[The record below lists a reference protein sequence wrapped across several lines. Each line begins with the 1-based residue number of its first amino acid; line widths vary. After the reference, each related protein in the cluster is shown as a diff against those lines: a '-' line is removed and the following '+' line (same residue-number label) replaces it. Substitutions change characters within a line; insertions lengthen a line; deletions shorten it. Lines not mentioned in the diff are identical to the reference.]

1 MRDWTTGFRSNRKAI
16 FGCAILAIFVVL
28 MIFGPWLVQDPSA
41 FVGAPHQPPSWQN
54 LLGTT
59 GQGQDVLA
67 QTVVGARVTLLV
79 GFSVGVLVVAVGAL
93 IGVSAGYFG
102 GIVDDVLSIITNV
115 FLVIPGLPLAVI
127 LAAYLPVGPVSL
139 TVVLVVSGWAW
150 NARVFRS
157 QTLALR
163 GRDFVSA
170 AVVAGES
177 APRIIVREIVP
188 NMASLLVSAFIG
200 TTIYAIGAQ
209 VGLEFLGL
217 GDVGKVTWGTN
228 LYWAANDATLLTGS
242 WWILLPTGLCIAL
255 VGFALTLVNFAIDEV
270 TNPRLGAEKH
280 APKSAVKVIPSG
292 KTPMPGVRK
301 PVLTVTGLT
310 VEYPTGA
317 EPIIAVDDVTFD
329 IHRGEVLGL
338 AGESGSGK
346 STIGQ
351 AILQILQ
358 PPGFVSRGEICF
370 EGNNVLVMGS
380 YGLRLFRWRSGSM
393 VFQSAMNA
401 LNPVLT
407 VGEQIADT
415 LQAHGEVTAD
425 EVKKRSEELLD
436 LVDIDRKNM
445 GAYPHELSGGM
456 RQRVVIAIALALKP
470 RLVIMDEPTTA
481 LDVVVQKEILRR
493 VKTLQKELGFS
504 ILFISH
510 DLPLMLAFADR
521 VGILYKGKLVD
532 LAPPDELESEERNA
546 YTRKLMRS
554 FPSLTGPRSVL
565 AREGAAVDST
575 NAPPLLQV
583 RGLDKSYG
591 KRKVLRD
598 VSFELAKG
606 EIVALV
612 GESGCGKSTIARQLM
627 RLETPDAGS
636 IVFDGEDILKTEP
649 RRASLKYRGKV
660 QVVFQDPF
668 GSLNPVHTVQHHLA
682 RPLLR
687 HKRVPKEKVR
697 ERSLELLSLVGLTP
711 AVDFIDRHPY
721 TLSGGQRQRVA
732 IARALA
738 VEPKLILADEP
749 TSMLDV
755 SIRLEVLSLFRRLAS
770 DLGIT
775 ILFITHD
782 LASARNLSDRILV
795 LYAGTVVEEGESEEL
810 ISAPKHPYTKLLLS
824 SLIDSKEALEA
835 PIEARPG
842 SAHDANAAAACPFA
856 ARCLASMDVCN
867 SVRPHNHVITTE
879 TARGSLIQVKHRAR
893 CHLYDSSIATAAPA
907 DGAPAQSKTQAT
919 SDRESEGAE
928 AS

>member
-1 MRDWTTGFRSNRKAI
+1 MGDWLTTLRRNRMATL
-16 FGCAILAIFVVL
+16 GGAILAGFVL
-28 MIFGPWLVQDPSA
+28 MMILGPFLVQDPTA

-79 GFSVGVLVVAVGAL
+79 GFAVGVLVVFVGAVV
-93 IGVSAGYFG
+93 GVSSGYFG
-102 GIVDDVLSIITNV
+102 GLVDDVLSIITNV

-177 APRIIVREIVP
+177 APRIIVREILP

-228 LYWAANDATLLTGS
+228 LYWASNDATLLTGS
-242 WWILLPTGLCIAL
+242 WWILLPTGLSIAL
-255 VGFALTLVNFAIDEV
+255 VGFALTLVNFAIDEI
-270 TNPRLGAEKH
+270 TNPRLGADRH
-280 APKSAVKVIPSG
+280 AGKGVVKILAPLDAAPTSSG
-292 KTPMPGVRK
+292 RP
-301 PVLTVTGLT
+301 PVLTVRGLT
-310 VEYPTGA
+310 VEYPTDKGSV
-317 EPIIAVDDVTFD
+317 IAVDDVSFE
-329 IHRGEVLGL
+329 IHAGEVLGL

-358 PPGFVSRGEICF
+358 PPGRVSRGEICF
-370 EGNNVLVMGS
+370 EGANVLVMGAF
-380 YGLRLFRWRSGSM
+380 GLRQFRWRNGSM

-415 LQAHGEVTAD
+415 LEAHGAVTRAEVRR
-425 EVKKRSEELLD
+425 RSEELLA
-436 LVDIDRKNM
+436 LVDIDRKNLD
-445 GAYPHELSGGM
+445 AYPHMLSGGM

-493 VKTLQKELGFS
+493 VKTLQAELGFS

-532 LAPPDELESEERNA
+532 LAVPGALDDEARHP

-554 FPSLTGPRSVL
+554 FPSITGPRSVL
-565 AREGAAVDST
+565 ARAA
-575 NAPPLLQV
+575 APAASSAPLLSI
-583 RGLDKSYG
+583 RGLDKSYRVG
-591 KRKVLRD
+591 GGGFGARRRQVLRG
-598 VSFELAKG
+598 VSFDLAPG

-627 RLETPDAGS
+627 RLEQPDAGT
-636 IVFDGEDILKTEP
+636 ILFDGEDILATEP
-649 RRASLKYRGKV
+649 RRASLRYRGRV

-668 GSLNPVHTVQHHLA
+668 GSLNPVHTVAHHLT

-687 HKRVPKEKVR
+687 HRRVAPEKAR
-697 ERSLELLSLVGLTP
+697 ARALELLTLVGLEP
-711 AVDFIDRHPY
+711 AAEFIDRHPY

-738 VEPKLILADEP
+738 VEPRLILADEP

-775 ILFITHD
+775 VLFITHD
-782 LASARNLSDRILV
+782 LASARNLADRILV
-795 LYAGTVVEEGESEEL
+795 LYAGTVVEEGNAEEL
-810 ISAPKHPYTKLLLS
+810 ITAPKHPYTKLLLS
-824 SLIDSKEALEA
+824 SLIDSKAALEA

-842 SAHDANAAAACPFA
+842 SAHDANAGAACPFA
-856 ARCLASMDVCN
+856 ARCLSRIAVCDT
-867 SVRPHNHVITTE
+867 VRPPNH
-879 TARGSLIQVKHRAR
+879 LIAAGHRAR
-893 CHLYDSSIATAAPA
+893 CHLFDA
-907 DGAPAQSKTQAT
+907 
-919 SDRESEGAE
+919 EGSRAHE
-928 AS
+928 AVS

>member
-1 MRDWTTGFRSNRKAI
+1 MADWFGTLRRNRMATL
-16 FGCAILAIFVVL
+16 GGAILLGFVVV
-28 MIFGPWLVQDPSA
+28 MIFGPLLVQDPTA
-41 FVGAPHQPPSWQN
+41 FVGTPHQPPSLHH

-79 GFSVGVLVVAVGAL
+79 GFAVGILVVAVGAV

-102 GIVDDVLSIITNV
+102 GWVDDVLSVITNV

-177 APRIIVREIVP
+177 APRIIVREILP

-200 TTIYAIGAQ
+200 TSIYAIGAQ

-228 LYWAANDATLLTGS
+228 LYWASNDATLLTGS

-270 TNPRLGAEKH
+270 TNPRLGADRH
-280 APKSAVKVIPSG
+280 ASKASFKIIPPPDTTPTPSG
-292 KTPMPGVRK
+292 RP
-301 PVLTVTGLT
+301 PVLTVRGLT
-310 VEYPTGA
+310 VEYPGDQGA
-317 EPIIAVDDVTFD
+317 VIAVDDVSFE
-329 IHRGEVLGL
+329 IRAGEVLGL

-358 PPGFVSRGEICF
+358 PPGRVSRGEICF
-370 EGNNVLVMGS
+370 EGENVLVMGA
-380 YGLRLFRWRSGSM
+380 YGLRQFRWRNGSM

-407 VGEQIADT
+407 VGEQISDT
-415 LQAHGEVTAD
+415 LHAHGTFTRAEVRRRA
-425 EVKKRSEELLD
+425 EELLD
-436 LVDIDRKNM
+436 LVDIDRRQLD
-445 GAYPHELSGGM
+445 AYPHMLSGGM

-493 VKTLQKELGFS
+493 VTTLQAELGFS

-510 DLPLMLAFADR
+510 DLPLMLAFATR

-532 LAPPDELESEERNA
+532 LATPALLDHADRHP

-554 FPSLTGPRSVL
+554 FPSIKGPRSVL
-565 AREGAAVDST
+565 ARSASRAEGSAA
-575 NAPPLLQV
+575 AAPLLSV
-583 RGLDKSYG
+583 RGLDKWYRTG
-591 KRKVLRD
+591 AVRRQVLRD
-598 VSFELAKG
+598 VSFDLAPG

-627 RLETPDAGS
+627 RLEQPDAGT
-636 IVFDGEDILKTEP
+636 ILFEGEDVLATQP
-649 RRASLKYRGKV
+649 RRASLRYRGRV

-668 GSLNPVHTVQHHLA
+668 GSLNPVHTVAHHLI

-687 HKRVPKEKVR
+687 HGRVPRARVR
-697 ERSLELLSLVGLTP
+697 ERALELLSQVGLEP
-711 AVDFIDRHPY
+711 AAEFIDRHPH

-738 VEPKLILADEP
+738 VEPRLILADEP

-782 LASARNLSDRILV
+782 LASARNLADRILV
-795 LYAGTVVEEGESEEL
+795 LYAGTVVEEGIAEEVVT
-810 ISAPKHPYTKLLLS
+810 APSHPYTRLLLS
-824 SLIDSKEALEA
+824 SLIDSKAALLA

-842 SAHDANAAAACPFA
+842 SAHDANARAACPFA
-856 ARCLASMDVCN
+856 ARCLSSLTVCETT
-867 SVRPHNHVITTE
+867 RPPDQVI
-879 TARGSLIQVKHRAR
+879 APGHRAR
-893 CHLYDSSIATAAPA
+893 CHLPVPA
-907 DGAPAQSKTQAT
+907 
-919 SDRESEGAE
+919 EGVSVHE
-928 AS
+928 AVS

>member
-1 MRDWTTGFRSNRKAI
+1 MGDWQKTLRKNRMATL
-16 FGCAILAIFVVL
+16 GGAILLGFVVMMVL
-28 MIFGPWLVQDPSA
+28 GPLVVQDPTA
-41 FVGAPHQPPSWQN
+41 FVGAPHQSPSWQH

-79 GFSVGVLVVAVGAL
+79 GFAVGVLVVAVGAV
-93 IGVSAGYFG
+93 IGVSSGYFG
-102 GIVDDVLSIITNV
+102 GWVDDALSILTNI

-177 APRIIVREIVP
+177 APRIIVREILP

-200 TTIYAIGAQ
+200 TTIYAVGAQ

-228 LYWAANDATLLTGS
+228 LYWASNDATLLTGS

-255 VGFALTLVNFAIDEV
+255 VGFALTLVNSAIDEV
-270 TNPRLGAEKH
+270 TNPRLSADRH
-280 APKSAVKVIPSG
+280 ANKAVVKVVPPADA
-292 KTPMPGVRK
+292 TPTSSERP
-301 PVLTVTGLT
+301 PVLTVRELT
-310 VEYPTGA
+310 VEYPTDKG
-317 EPIIAVDDVTFD
+317 PVVAVDDVSFE
-329 IHRGEVLGL
+329 IHAGEVLGL

-358 PPGFVSRGEICF
+358 PPGRVSRGEICF
-370 EGNNVLVMGS
+370 EGANVLVMGAF
-380 YGLRLFRWRSGSM
+380 GLRQFRWRNGSM

-415 LQAHGEVTAD
+415 LEAHGAVTHAEVRRRA
-425 EVKKRSEELLD
+425 EELLD
-436 LVDIDRKNM
+436 LVDIDRKNLDSF
-445 GAYPHELSGGM
+445 PHQLSGGM

-493 VKTLQKELGFS
+493 VKTLQKELGFA

-510 DLPLMLAFADR
+510 DLPLMLAFANR

-532 LAPPDELESEERNA
+532 LAVPSALDDDARHP

-554 FPSLTGPRSVL
+554 FPSITGPRSVL
-565 AREGAAVDST
+565 ART
-575 NAPPLLQV
+575 APQAGSSGTRPLLSV
-583 RGLDKSYG
+583 RGLDKSYRTSG
-591 KRKVLRD
+591 GGLVARRRQVLRD
-598 VSFELAKG
+598 VSFDLAPG

-612 GESGCGKSTIARQLM
+612 GESGCGKSTIARVLM
-627 RLETPDAGS
+627 RLEQPDAGT
-636 IVFDGEDILKTEP
+636 ILFDGEDILAKEP
-649 RRASLKYRGKV
+649 RSASLRYRGRV

-668 GSLNPVHTVQHHLA
+668 GSLNPVHTVAHHLV

-687 HKRVPKEKVR
+687 HRRVAPEKVR
-697 ERSLELLSLVGLTP
+697 ERALELLTLVGLEP
-711 AVDFIDRHPY
+711 AADFIDRHPY

-775 ILFITHD
+775 VLFITHD
-782 LASARNLSDRILV
+782 LASARNLADRILV
-795 LYAGTVVEEGESEEL
+795 LYAGTVVEEGNAEE
-810 ISAPKHPYTKLLLS
+810 ITASPQHPYTKLLLS

-835 PIEARPG
+835 PIEAHPG
-842 SAHDANAAAACPFA
+842 SAHDANASVACPFSS
-856 ARCLASMDVCN
+856 RCLARLEICTK
-867 SVRPHNHVITTE
+867 VRPPNQLLAV
-879 TARGSLIQVKHRAR
+879 GHRAR
-893 CHLYDSSIATAAPA
+893 CHLFDA
-907 DGAPAQSKTQAT
+907 
-919 SDRESEGAE
+919 EGSRVHE
-928 AS
+928 AVS

>member
-1 MRDWTTGFRSNRKAI
+1 MNDWQKTLRQNRMASAGF
-16 FGCAILAIFVVL
+16 AILLGFVL
-28 MIFGPWLVQDPSA
+28 MMVVGPWLVKDPTA

-67 QTVVGARVTLLV
+67 QVVVGSRVTLLV
-79 GFSVGVLVVAVGAL
+79 GFAVGVLVVAVGAL
-93 IGVSAGYFG
+93 VGVSSGYFG
-102 GIVDDVLSIITNV
+102 GLVDDVLSIITNV

-170 AVVAGES
+170 AIVAGES
-177 APRIIVREIVP
+177 APRIIVREILP

-200 TTIYAIGAQ
+200 TTIYAVGAQ

-242 WWILLPTGLCIAL
+242 WWILLPTGLCIAF
-255 VGFALTLVNFAIDEV
+255 VGFGLTLVNFAIDEV
-270 TNPRLGAEKH
+270 TNPRLAADRRVSKV
-280 APKSAVKVIPSG
+280 PVKIIPPSEA
-292 KTPMPGVRK
+292 TPTRARP
-301 PVLTVTGLT
+301 PVLTVNELT
-310 VEYPTGA
+310 VEYPTDKG
-317 EPIIAVDDVTFD
+317 PVIAVDNVSFE
-329 IHRGEVLGL
+329 IQAGEVLGL

-358 PPGFVSRGEICF
+358 PPGRVSRGEICF
-370 EGNNVLVMGS
+370 EGNNVLVLGAF
-380 YGLRLFRWRSGSM
+380 GLRQFRWRNGSM

-401 LNPVLT
+401 LNPVLS

-415 LQAHGEVTAD
+415 LQAHGAVSREEVRR
-425 EVKKRSEELLD
+425 RSEELLD
-436 LVDIDRKNM
+436 LVDIDRKNID
-445 GAYPHELSGGM
+445 AFPHQLSGGM

-532 LAPPDELESEERNA
+532 LAAPATLDDEERHP

-554 FPSLTGPRSVL
+554 FPSITGPRSVL
-565 AREGAAVDST
+565 ARVETAGEASEKKA
-575 NAPPLLQV
+575 PLLSV
-583 RGLDKSYG
+583 RGLEKSYKTSG
-591 KRKVLRD
+591 GGLRTRRRKVLRE
-598 VSFELAKG
+598 VSFDLAPG

-627 RLETPDAGS
+627 RLEQPDAGT
-636 IVFDGEDILKTEP
+636 ILFEGEDILAREP
-649 RRASLKYRGKV
+649 RRASLAYRGRV

-668 GSLNPVHTVQHHLA
+668 GSLNPVHTVAHHLI

-687 HKRVPKEKVR
+687 HKRVPREKAR
-697 ERSLELLSLVGLTP
+697 ERALELLSLVGLEP
-711 AVDFIDRHPY
+711 ARDFIDRHPF

-738 VEPKLILADEP
+738 VEPRLILADEP

-755 SIRLEVLSLFRRLAS
+755 SIRLEVLSLFRRLAR

-775 ILFITHD
+775 VLFITHD
-782 LASARNLSDRILV
+782 LASARNLADRILV
-795 LYAGTVVEEGESEEL
+795 LYAGTVVEEGNAEEVVR
-810 ISAPKHPYTKLLLS
+810 APRHPYTKLLLS
-824 SLIDSKEALEA
+824 SLIDSKAALEA
-835 PIEARPG
+835 PIEANPG
-842 SAHDANAAAACPFA
+842 SAHDANAGAACPFSP
-856 ARCLASMDVCN
+856 RCLSCFEPCT
-867 SVRPHNHVITTE
+867 SVRPPNYPVAEGHLV
-879 TARGSLIQVKHRAR
+879 R
-893 CHLYDSSIATAAPA
+893 CHLFAP
-907 DGAPAQSKTQAT
+907 
-919 SDRESEGAE
+919 EGHKAHE
-928 AS
+928 AIP

>member
-1 MRDWTTGFRSNRKAI
+1 MGDWQKSLRQNRKATL
-16 FGCAILAIFVVL
+16 GAAILLGFLVM
-28 MIFGPWLVQDPSA
+28 MILGPLVVQDPTA
-41 FVGAPHQPPSWQN
+41 FVGAPHQPPSWHN

-79 GFSVGVLVVAVGAL
+79 GFAVGALVVAVGAV

-102 GIVDDVLSIITNV
+102 GWIDDALSIFTNV

-177 APRIIVREIVP
+177 APRIIVREILP

-228 LYWAANDATLLTGS
+228 LYWASNDATLLTGA
-242 WWILLPTGLCIAL
+242 WWILLPTGLCIAV

-270 TNPRLGAEKH
+270 TNPRLGADRLANK
-280 APKSAVKVIPSG
+280 AIIKVIPPADT
-292 KTPMPGVRK
+292 TPTSSERP
-301 PVLTVTGLT
+301 PVLTVRGLT
-310 VEYPTGA
+310 VEYPGEKGTLV
-317 EPIIAVDDVTFD
+317 AVDDVSFE
-329 IHRGEVLGL
+329 IHAGEVLGL

-358 PPGFVSRGEICF
+358 PPGRVSRGEICF
-370 EGNNVLVMGS
+370 EGANVLVMGAF
-380 YGLRLFRWRSGSM
+380 GLRQFRWRNGSM

-415 LQAHGEVTAD
+415 LEAHGETTRA
-425 EVKKRSEELLD
+425 EVRRRSEELLD
-436 LVDIDRKNM
+436 LVDIDRKNLD
-445 GAYPHELSGGM
+445 AFPHTLSGGM

-493 VKTLQKELGFS
+493 VKTLQAELGFS

-532 LAPPDELESEERNA
+532 LAEPSALDDEARHP
-546 YTRKLMRS
+546 YTRKLMHS
-554 FPSLTGPRSVL
+554 FPSITGPRSVL
-565 AREGAAVDST
+565 ARTTPAKEAVSQ
-575 NAPPLLQV
+575 APLLSV
-583 RGLDKSYG
+583 RGLDKSYRTSG
-591 KRKVLRD
+591 GGLVAKRRQVLRD
-598 VSFELAKG
+598 VSFDLAPG

-612 GESGCGKSTIARQLM
+612 GESGRGKSTIARLLM
-627 RLETPDAGS
+627 RLEQPDAGK
-636 IVFDGEDILKTEP
+636 IMFDGQDLLAREP
-649 RRASLKYRGKV
+649 RRASLAYRGKV

-668 GSLNPVHTVQHHLA
+668 GSLNPVHTVAHHLI

-687 HKRVPKEKVR
+687 HRRVAPEKAR
-697 ERSLELLSLVGLTP
+697 ERALELLTLVGLEP
-711 AVDFIDRHPY
+711 AAEFIDRHPY

-738 VEPKLILADEP
+738 VEPRLILADEP

-782 LASARNLSDRILV
+782 LASARNLADRILV
-795 LYAGTVVEEGESEEL
+795 LYAGTVVEEGVAEE
-810 ISAPKHPYTKLLLS
+810 IVASPKPPYTRLLLS
-824 SLIDSKEALEA
+824 SLIDSRAALDA
-835 PIEARPG
+835 PIEAHPG
-842 SAHDANAAAACPFA
+842 SAHDANASAACPFS
-856 ARCLASMDVCN
+856 ARCLSRLAICAT
-867 SVRPHNHVITTE
+867 VRPANHLV
-879 TARGSLIQVKHRAR
+879 AGGHRAR
-893 CHLYDSSIATAAPA
+893 CHLFDV
-907 DGAPAQSKTQAT
+907 
-919 SDRESEGAE
+919 EGSRVQDAV
-928 AS
+928 S